1 MLDAEFLSNVFLL
14 EISQLY
20 VRPSYLGQHLTDV
33 FSGCHN
39 LICSFQSIL
48 FCDCFIFER
57 TFSYIRNIYQHFF
70 AQERFII
77 YTCIAVYSVCVSI
90 SNYDI
95 CPD

>member
-70 AQERFII
+70 CSREIHNL
-77 YTCIAVYSVCVSI
+77 YMHCCVF
-90 SNYDI
+90 
-95 CPD
+95 CMCEHQ